1 MMTVMMMIG
10 DDDGDY
16 IDDGDYDDDHD
27 EDDNR

>member
-10 DDDGDY
+10 NDDGDY

>member
-1 MMTVMMMIG
+1 MTVMMMIG
-10 DDDGDY
+10 NDDGDY